1 MTADRALARPAAK
14 SISSRKADPRKA
26 GPGNVSPR
34 NVFQIV
40 SYLQYPLML
49 VALAYAAK
57 PAVTGLDGILDD
69 ANYALLYMGI
79 GIGLSSLQDPTRT
92 QNEISRKVWQ
102 NPRKGMLMLW
112 ILALYAFG
120 MIAAGLLGSYL
131 SSTSAIHQLSLGLFS
146 VGLGMIGLLKTAIEM
161 FEHHR
166 LDKKPADALH
176 PAQEKEA

>member
-14 SISSRKADPRKA
+14 STGSRHF
-26 GPGNVSPR
+26 SPR
-34 NVFQIV
+34 NVFQAV

-49 VALAYAAK
+49 VALGYAAK
-57 PAVTGLDGILDD
+57 PLVTGLDGILDD

-102 NPRKGMLMLW
+102 DPRKGMVMLW
-112 ILALYAFG
+112 MLALYAFG
-120 MIAAGLLGSYL
+120 MIAIGLLGSYL
-131 SSTSAIHQLSLGLFS
+131 SRTSAINQLSLGLFS
-146 VGLGMIGLLKTAIEM
+146 LGLGMIGLLKTAIEM

-166 LDKKPADALH
+166 LDKKPADAPH

>member
-1 MTADRALARPAAK
+1 MTADRAFAAPAAK
-14 SISSRKADPRKA
+14 SIGPRD
-26 GPGNVSPR
+26 
-34 NVFQIV
+34 VFQTV

-49 VALAYAAK
+49 VALGYAIK
-57 PAVTGLDGILDD
+57 PLVTGLDGLLDD

-102 NPRKGMLMLW
+102 NPRKGMVMLW
-112 ILALYAFG
+112 VLAFYAFG
-120 MIAAGLLGSYL
+120 MIIVGLLGSYL
-131 SSTSAIHQLSLGLFS
+131 SSTSAINQLSLGLFS
-146 VGLGMIGLLKTAIEM
+146 LGLGMIGLLKTAIEM

-166 LDKKPADALH
+166 LDKNPADPPH